1 MQKIRK
7 ILWITL
13 AFVVVSLL
21 FFFTACSTNTAMAKT
36 IKQLKSEIPQNSFQK
51 IANYITE
58 NGQKRSDNENE
69 FFIKKSML
77 SHGSTTLYS
86 SYQEIAY
93 SKTKDTLYLKGI
105 TRKFTTVSL
114 EIPNLQDYSNHTYK
128 YFAEYQTKNNNNKD
142 VILKATF
149 SVPAQIYTSAI
160 DTQALPALELDEA
173 NKFIYASIGTAKF
186 TNFKNHIPS
195 AIQEAE
201 ALLKEIFT
209 KVTNVSSAEIQDAY
223 KLHFCL
229 PTFENPLATPAA

>member
-21 FFFTACSTNTAMAKT
+21 FFFTACSTNTAMAKA

-51 IANYITE
+51 IAEYIKT
-58 NGQKRSDNENE
+58 NGQKRSDNEKE
-69 FFIKKSML
+69 FFIKNSKL
-77 SHGSTTLYS
+77 TPGSTTLYS
-86 SYQEIAY
+86 YYQEIIY
-93 SKTKDTLYLKGI
+93 STETDSLYLKGI
-105 TRKFTTVSL
+105 ARKSTTVTL
-114 EIPNLQDYSNHTYK
+114 EIPNLQDYSNYTYK
-128 YFAEYQTKNNNNKD
+128 YSAEYQTQNDKKKD

-160 DTQALPALELDEA
+160 DKQALPTLELDEA
-173 NKFIYASIGTAKF
+173 NQHLSVSIGRDKF
-186 TNFKNHIPS
+186 TNFQKNIPS
-195 AIQEAE
+195 AIEEAE
-201 ALLKEIFT
+201 VLLKEIFT

-229 PTFENPLATPAA
+229 PTFENPLAMPAA

>member
-51 IANYITE
+51 IAEYIKTHGEQKE
-58 NGQKRSDNENE
+58 NNKFS
-69 FFIKKSML
+69 IKNSKL
-77 SHGSTTLYS
+77 TPGSTTLYIY
-86 SYQEIAY
+86 YQEIIY
-93 SKTKDTLYLKGI
+93 STDTDRLYLKGI
-105 TRKFTTVSL
+105 ARKSTTVTL

-128 YFAEYQTKNNNNKD
+128 YSAEYQTQNDKKKD
-142 VILKATF
+142 VTLKATF

-160 DTQALPALELDEA
+160 DKQALPTLELDEA
-173 NKFIYASIGTAKF
+173 NQHLSVSIGRDKF
-186 TNFKNHIPS
+186 TNFQKNIPS
-195 AIQEAE
+195 AIEEAE
-201 ALLKEIFT
+201 VLLKEIFT

-229 PTFENPLATPAA
+229 PTFENPLAMPAA